1 MMVQAASL
9 GRIDEQAPVNQL
21 PPKRGEPL
29 AAGVPRPRRV
39 AIVGAG
45 ITGLAAAHRL
55 RELDESAEI
64 TVLEAS
70 TRAGGVIHTLRA
82 DGFLAET
89 GPDNF
94 ITNPQMATNLCTR
107 LGLADELIPVEA
119 GARTAYVVS
128 RGKLERIPAG
138 FALMAPRRAAPLL
151 ASPLLSW
158 PGKLRVLAEPLVPPR
173 TDDADESLGDFARRR
188 LGREAFER
196 LVQPLVAGIYTADP
210 EKLSMRAA
218 LRRFYDFE
226 RRDGSLLRGLSRE
239 ARASG
244 SAAKPSAAAQSSSG
258 ARYNLFVTLRGGLET
273 LVEKLVNRL
282 PAGTLRLASLVT
294 SIDRATDADVMSSA
308 TSTAAGP
315 QWRLTWRATDTHLEH
330 RETFD
335 DLVLALPAPRCGE
348 LFAPMAPVLADEL
361 RNIEY
366 AGSAVVLAGYR
377 REQIAHALDASGF
390 VVPAIEGRRILACS
404 FSSAKYRNRAPQGH
418 VLLRV
423 FVGGA
428 SDPSAVELPD
438 AELRKIVTNELGELI
453 GLRGEPAY
461 WHVARWR
468 RSMPQYHLGHC
479 ERVARIEA
487 LAAELPRLALAGNAF
502 GGVGIPA
509 CIASGEA
516 AAERLFAPPNREA

>member
-1 MMVQAASL
+1 MNTAQPIREA
-9 GRIDEQAPVNQL
+9 
-21 PPKRGEPL
+21 
-29 AAGVPRPRRV
+29 AAGRARPRRV

-55 RELDESAEI
+55 RELDGSVEVTLFEGS
-64 TVLEAS
+64 S
-70 TRAGGVIHTLRA
+70 RAGGVMQTLSV
-82 DGFLAET
+82 DGYLAET

-94 ITNPQMATNLCTR
+94 ITNPATATDLCTR
-107 LGLADELIPVEA
+107 LGLARELISVEA

-128 RGKLERIPAG
+128 RGKLERIPEG

-158 PGKLRVLAEPLVPPR
+158 SGKLRLLAEPLVPPR
-173 TDDADESLGDFARRR
+173 TDDADESLGDFVRRR

-239 ARASG
+239 SRA
-244 SAAKPSAAAQSSSG
+244 ADAQAKPGASAQDSSG
-258 ARYNLFVTLRGGLET
+258 ARYSLFVSLRGGLQT
-273 LVEKLVNRL
+273 LVASLVDRL
-282 PAGTLRLASLVT
+282 PAGTLRLSSQVT
-294 SIDRATDADVMSSA
+294 SATAYAGSDALTGSA
-308 TSTAAGP
+308 VSAADAR
-315 QWRLTWRATDTHLEH
+315 WRVTWREAHTSRDHSES
-330 RETFD
+330 FD
-335 DLVLALPAPRCGE
+335 GLVLALPAQRCGE
-348 LFAPMAPVLADEL
+348 LIAPLAPILADEL
-361 RNIEY
+361 RKIEY

-377 REQIAHALDASGF
+377 REQIAQVLDASGF

-404 FSSAKYRNRAPQGH
+404 FASAKYAGRAPAGH

-428 SDPSAVELPD
+428 SDPAAVELSET
-438 AELRKIVTNELGELI
+438 ELRAIVTKELGELI
-453 GLRGEPAY
+453 GLRGEPDF
-461 WHVARWR
+461 WHVARWP

-487 LAAELPRLALAGNAF
+487 LAAELPGLELAGNAF

-516 AAERLFAPPNREA
+516 AAERLLAPAGQHA